1 MVINHQP
8 TRRSTLLVLTRKTD
22 EVITIQNPDDPTRP
36 IEITVVEIKG
46 NAEVRL
52 GITAPR
58 STVVDRREVWEL
70 KQAEK
75 LP

>member
-1 MVINHQP
+1 M
-8 TRRSTLLVLTRKTD
+8 LVLTRKTD
-22 EVITIQNPDDPTRP
+22 EVITIQNPDDPAHP

-58 STVVDRREVWEL
+58 STVVDRREIWDQ
-70 KQAEK
+70 KQAKK
-75 LP
+75 LT